1 MTTIEFEDQGAVS
14 TSRLVKA
21 GMIQLRKY
29 GLKSKVKNQALL
41 CLIDNDKLKSW
52 LTRGASTNHLFTKP
66 RSTLDYDHLTSR
78 LIKAGSLIQL
88 WKHGLKAVWRISL
101 SCEESACLLHNDKRK
116 YWPNTGFADHL
127 FIKITNRSSPIA
139 TIEIEEKTTVSNTTN
154 RCCRTDLTRYRPYCL
169 EPSASSSSVAPYS
182 EADPYGCEKVVKKW
196 QPAHPATLIY
206 KMKYNMNQEKM
217 DTCTSRLLLSATRR
231 FT

>member
-1 MTTIEFEDQGAVS
+1 MTNENTDQ
-14 TSRLVKA
+14 TRDSRTTC
-21 GMIQLRKY
+21 
-29 GLKSKVKNQALL
+29 S
-41 CLIDNDKLKSW
+41 
-52 LTRGASTNHLFTKP
+52 
-66 RSTLDYDHLTSR
+66 
-78 LIKAGSLIQL
+78 
-88 WKHGLKAVWRISL
+88 
-101 SCEESACLLHNDKRK
+101 
-116 YWPNTGFADHL
+116 

-139 TIEIEEKTTVSNTTN
+139 TIELEEKTTVSNTTN

-231 FT
+231 FTKHTSRSLLRFTYISCQVFQARV